1 MFWFKLY
8 LQYRVPRIILGL
20 IDRRSRGVRC
30 IVMRVFSRVK
40 EGIRLLMWYVCLP
53 RWVVMSMYREY
64 RAVITMLVPIRIIDM
79 EDQENVDIT
88 TNSSPIRLIV
98 GGRARLVRLAR
109 SHQAAI
115 NGRMVCRPRARI
127 MVRL

>member
-1 MFWFKLY
+1 M
-8 LQYRVPRIILGL
+8 
-20 IDRRSRGVRC
+20 RC
-30 IVMRVFSRVK
+30 MAMRVFSRVK
-40 EGIRLLMWYVCLP
+40 EGMRLLMWYVYLP
-53 RWVVMSMYREY
+53 RWVVISIYREY
-64 RAVITMLVPIRIIDM
+64 RAVITMLVPIRIMDM

-98 GGRARLVRLAR
+98 GGRAKLVRLAR

-115 NGRMVCRPRARI
+115 SGRIVCRPRARI